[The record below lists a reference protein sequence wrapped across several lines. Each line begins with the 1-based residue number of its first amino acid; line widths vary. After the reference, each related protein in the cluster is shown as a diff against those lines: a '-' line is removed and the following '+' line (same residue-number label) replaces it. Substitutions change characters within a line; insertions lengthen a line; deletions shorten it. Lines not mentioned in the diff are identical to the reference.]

1 MSENKILIS
10 PSILACDFGDVTKE
24 CKRAEKAGADML
36 HVDVMDGHFVPN
48 ISIGP
53 QMTETVN
60 KAVDIPLDV
69 HLMISEPLKYI
80 DAFVKA
86 GSDIITIHVESDSK
100 IPETLQKIKA
110 AGKKTG
116 LSLNPDTPFADVK
129 PYLDDVDMLLFMSVY
144 PGFGGQKFMPE
155 VLDKVKEAKSY
166 LAENGYDIDIEIDG
180 GINLETA
187 KEAVSAGANILVAG
201 TAVYGHSDIAYAI
214 EEMRK
219 A

>member
-10 PSILACDFGDVTKE
+10 PSILACDFGSITAE

-53 QMTETVN
+53 QMVEVVN

-86 GSDIITIHVESDSK
+86 GSDLITIHVESDSH
-100 IPETLQKIKA
+100 ISETLQKIKA

-116 LSLNPDTPFADVK
+116 ISLNPDTPFSAVK
-129 PYLDDVDMLLFMSVY
+129 EYLSDVDMILFMSVY
-144 PGFGGQKFMPE
+144 PGFGGQKFMAE
-155 VLDKVKEAKSY
+155 VLDKVKEAKKY
-166 LAENGYDIDIEIDG
+166 LDDNNYNIDIEIDG
-180 GINLETA
+180 GINLETSKDA
-187 KEAVSAGANILVAG
+187 IAAGVNILVAG

-214 EEMRK
+214 EQMRK
-219 A
+219 I